1 MWALKFIHR
10 NTLRGMKM
18 ATLTV
23 TFTNGKTL
31 TRNTDK
37 PYTHAWIATGGR
49 NVEMGLI
56 LVTENDRTLNCF
68 AIALP
73 NPALPRH
80 SPVKAHYIE
89 GFAGPK

>member
-1 MWALKFIHR
+1 
-10 NTLRGMKM
+10 M

-49 NVEMGLI
+49 NVEMGFTTSLEKAEK
-56 LVTENDRTLNCF
+56 TARTYYS
-68 AIALP
+68 
-73 NPALPRH
+73 PREYKDV
-80 SPVKAHYIE
+80 SWEVKAI
-89 GFAGPK
+89 